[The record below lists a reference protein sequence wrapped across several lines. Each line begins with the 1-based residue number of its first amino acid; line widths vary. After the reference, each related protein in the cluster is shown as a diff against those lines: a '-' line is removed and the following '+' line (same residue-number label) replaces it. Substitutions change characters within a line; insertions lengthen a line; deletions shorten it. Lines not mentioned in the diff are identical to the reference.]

1 MTFVRSAHARLAGLS
16 FALPPARLPPCDCSS
31 PGLRWLAAA
40 VGVIALFRLIAAAH
54 VPVIDDE
61 AYYWLWS
68 QHLSL
73 SYLDHPPLVAW
84 LDAITTWGGRAH
96 WLLRLPAMLAT
107 VATTVLMYMLGRDLF
122 DRSTGT
128 RAAAMHL
135 AVPVFAIQAVD
146 AIPDPLLYAWWAA
159 AMWSFWHAVHGR
171 RGMWWLCGLAAGGGL
186 LSKYPM
192 VVLLAAFAAVLA
204 WPRYR
209 AWWRRPGPYLALG
222 VVLVLAAPIVLWNAG
237 HGWAS
242 LHFWL
247 DARQTSGPISGKPLG
262 KTLLD
267 NAAVQFAYGGPLL
280 FPALVWALWRSWRLG
295 RQDERFAFLALAGW
309 PMLLVVAAASLL
321 GAAQGNWPAPAYLS
335 GVVALAA
342 FWPRRI
348 GPPAL
353 VSGLAL
359 SSLAMIL
366 VMLAPRMPPWLR
378 WDELYGWREVT
389 AEMERRAD
397 ALAAPRGLLFLGKH
411 YNQASYFG
419 YNTRGR
425 WPVTTGR
432 VSMFSF
438 WTPPDRFAGWQGIA
452 AVDARDGIGELRED
466 CRHLVP
472 LPDYRVT
479 FPGGGGRRFLI
490 FHCLEYRGTPRAP

>member
-1 MTFVRSAHARLAGLS
+1 
-16 FALPPARLPPCDCSS
+16 
-31 PGLRWLAAA
+31 
-40 VGVIALFRLIAAAH
+40 
-54 VPVIDDE
+54 
-61 AYYWLWS
+61 
-68 QHLSL
+68 
-73 SYLDHPPLVAW
+73 
-84 LDAITTWGGRAH
+84 
-96 WLLRLPAMLAT
+96 
-107 VATTVLMYMLGRDLF
+107 
-122 DRSTGT
+122 
-128 RAAAMHL
+128 
-135 AVPVFAIQAVD
+135 
-146 AIPDPLLYAWWAA
+146 
-159 AMWSFWHAVHGR
+159 
-171 RGMWWLCGLAAGGGL
+171 
-186 LSKYPM
+186 
-192 VVLLAAFAAVLA
+192 
-204 WPRYR
+204 
-209 AWWRRPGPYLALG
+209 
-222 VVLVLAAPIVLWNAG
+222 
-237 HGWAS
+237 
-242 LHFWL
+242 
-247 DARQTSGPISGKPLG
+247 
-262 KTLLD
+262 
-267 NAAVQFAYGGPLL
+267 
-280 FPALVWALWRSWRLG
+280 
-295 RQDERFAFLALAGW
+295 
-309 PMLLVVAAASLL
+309 MLLVVAVASLL

-342 FWPRRI
+342 FWPRRV

-419 YNTRGR
+419 YNMRGR

-472 LPDYRVT
+472 LPDYGVA